1 MDDATGVLV
10 RYKLDVHAYHRMGE
24 TGILDEDSRIE
35 LIDGELIQMAPIG
48 LDHAGIVDSLNEA
61 LVLAFAGKAIVSV
74 QNPISID
81 RLNEPQPDFT
91 VSRLR
96 ADRYRTGRPGPADIL
111 LVIEVADSSLRF
123 DRAVKLPLYARNGVA
138 ELWIV
143 NVRQRSLEVYRRPV
157 GDAYAE
163 QTNYAPGDTVALS
176 LAPAISFAV
185 DRVLNLP

>member
-1 MDDATGVLV
+1 MDDTTDRPV

-24 TGILDEDSRIE
+24 TGILDEDSRVE

-48 LDHAGIVDSLNEA
+48 LDHAGSVDSLNEA

-81 RLNEPQPDFT
+81 RFNEPQPDFT

-96 ADRYRTGRPGPADIL
+96 ADRYRTGRPGPTDIL
-111 LVIEVADSSLRF
+111 LLIEVADSSLRF
-123 DRAVKLPLYARNGVA
+123 DRAVKLPLYARSGVA

-143 NVRQRSLEVYRRPV
+143 DIRHRLLAVYRQPA
-157 GDAYAE
+157 GDGYAE
-163 QTNYAPGDTVALS
+163 RSSYKPGDTVTLS
-176 LAPAISFAV
+176 LAPEISLEV
-185 DRVLNLP
+185 DRVFNLP